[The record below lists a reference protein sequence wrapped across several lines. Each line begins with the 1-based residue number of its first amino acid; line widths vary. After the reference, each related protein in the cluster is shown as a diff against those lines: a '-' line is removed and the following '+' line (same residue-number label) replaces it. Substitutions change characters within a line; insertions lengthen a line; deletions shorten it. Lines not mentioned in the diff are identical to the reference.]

1 MEIKGEH
8 LLFLFGAGASVDAGI
23 PISNQMVNKIE
34 ELIGNPAPQL
44 KKVYPSDPK
53 TFFDLIIKQIKQ
65 LYKKGLIH
73 GDLSAFN
80 ILNYNE
86 KPYFIDFSQA
96 TLVKTPNSE
105 ELLKRDVHNI
115 VKFFSKFGIKENEQE
130 IIQRI
135 TSTEDSRQK
144 L

>member
-1 MEIKGEH
+1 M
-8 LLFLFGAGASVDAGI
+8 
-23 PISNQMVNKIE
+23 
-34 ELIGNPAPQL
+34 
-44 KKVYPSDPK
+44 
-53 TFFDLIIKQIKQ
+53 
-65 LYKKGLIH
+65 
-73 GDLSAFN
+73 
-80 ILNYNE
+80 
-86 KPYFIDFSQA
+86 DFSQA

-135 TSTEDSRQK
+135 TSSEDSRGK